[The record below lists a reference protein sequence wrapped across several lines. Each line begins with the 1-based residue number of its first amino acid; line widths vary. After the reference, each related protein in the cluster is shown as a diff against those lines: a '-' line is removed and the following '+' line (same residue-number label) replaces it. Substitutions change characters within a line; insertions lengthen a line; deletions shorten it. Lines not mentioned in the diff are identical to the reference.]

1 MLQGYTGD
9 KYVFAIIYWNRE
21 PDELTLFNSFRVVLI
36 CVVIKI
42 VPKCNQIE
50 QGKNI
55 MQTANNVFNW
65 SCFISG
71 VTGLFLFG
79 AVAASW
85 MVVEVLVV
93 LVDVTA
99 V

>member
-1 MLQGYTGD
+1 
-9 KYVFAIIYWNRE
+9 
-21 PDELTLFNSFRVVLI
+21 
-36 CVVIKI
+36 
-42 VPKCNQIE
+42 
-50 QGKNI
+50 

-71 VTGLFLFG
+71 VTGLMVFG

>member
-1 MLQGYTGD
+1 
-9 KYVFAIIYWNRE
+9 
-21 PDELTLFNSFRVVLI
+21 
-36 CVVIKI
+36 
-42 VPKCNQIE
+42 
-50 QGKNI
+50 
-55 MQTANNVFNW
+55 MQTVNNVFNW

-71 VTGLFLFG
+71 VTGLMLFG

-93 LVDVTA
+93 LVDITA